1 MTHPCADCSALSIGE
16 IHVWIARFV
25 NDHHLTMDLLRTLD
39 QEERARAVRLSFER
53 DRVRFIQAHGIV
65 RQILANYSR
74 SDAAALTFAR
84 NPHGKP
90 YLVPPPNGLN
100 LQFSVSHSG
109 NCCMLAVRLDQS
121 VGVDV
126 EKMRDLPEAVAIAR
140 RYFTPA
146 ESRALA
152 ALQGT
157 AQRDAFFVLWTHK
170 EATVKGLGIGLA
182 ADLDRVEFDLETV
195 ESPRLM
201 AWNGD
206 PSVAQRWSIR
216 RLDPALGYVAAVAS
230 AHPVQALTLQNWK
243 HVGAD

>member
-1 MTHPCADCSALSIGE
+1 FHPQQIPNLYFAGRAFLLFLRGRSSRQGNHPRLVCFDGHSHGSCEVEGMTHPCADCSTLSIGD
-16 IHVWIARFV
+16 IHVWTARFV
-25 NDHHLTMDLLRTLD
+25 NDHHLTTDLLRILD

-90 YLVPPPNGLN
+90 YLVPPSNSPN

-109 NCCMLAVRLDQS
+109 NCCMLAVRLDHS

-126 EKMRDLPEAVAIAR
+126 EKMHDLPQGIAIAR

-152 ALQGT
+152 ALQGR
-157 AQRDAFFVLWTHK
+157 A
-170 EATVKGLGIGLA
+170 
-182 ADLDRVEFDLETV
+182 
-195 ESPRLM
+195 
-201 AWNGD
+201 
-206 PSVAQRWSIR
+206 
-216 RLDPALGYVAAVAS
+216 
-230 AHPVQALTLQNWK
+230 
-243 HVGAD
+243 